1 MTPYLKAHT
10 FIGKYQRIA
19 RQEWW
24 RKFAIAFC
32 GAAGLI
38 WFSIVMFA
46 DTTLK

>member
-1 MTPYLKAHT
+1 MANYLKAHSA
-10 FIGKYQRIA
+10 IGKYQKAA

-38 WFSIVMFA
+38 WFSIVLWA